1 MASNLEF
8 VKNVNFNT
16 SPSSSTLII
25 DEVFTD
31 RYDSYFVNL
40 TKIDGNLSGYY
51 IALKFLDSSG
61 SLITSSDYNWA
72 SQQMTSDNTYAES
85 KGANTTLINNIGYSG
100 SGGLDDDKFDGGTS
114 MYIHNPASNSDFT
127 FVHAQ
132 ASGFNNSSVLYSFKT
147 CGVLANTSAVRGFRL
162 TGHSA
167 FYGVNISVY
176 GVK

>member
-8 VKNVNFNT
+8 VKNVLFNT
-16 SPSSSTLII
+16 SPSYSTLVI

-51 IALKFLDSSG
+51 ISIKFLDSSG

-72 SQQMTSDNTYAES
+72 SQQMASDNTYAES

-100 SGGLDDDKFDGGTS
+100 SGALDDDKFDGGTS
-114 MYIHNPASNSDFT
+114 MYIHNPASSSDFT

-132 ASGFNNSSVLYSFKT
+132 ASGFNNSGVLYSFKT
-147 CGVLANTSAVRGFRL
+147 CGVLANTDAVRGFRL

-167 FYGVNISVY
+167 FYGINASVY